1 MRREMQLSKVTLA
14 LSSLQGRSNRSGGAL
29 SPEERFGRSF
39 FPVPLL
45 EGLFPRAL
53 RDFSR

>member
-1 MRREMQLSKVTLA
+1 MQLSKVTLA
-14 LSSLQGRSNRSGGAL
+14 LSSLQGHSNRSGGAL

-39 FPVPLL
+39 VPVPLL
-45 EGLFPRAL
+45 EGLLPRAL